1 LVRGVAALADWAGLY
16 ARGGWR
22 VGRPLVEAAVCAV
35 RVPGDLR
42 TRYDAPRAPSALET
56 RARTR
61 AGETLACGPLI
72 ALALGREDGA
82 TGSIGVTG
90 EWRGRRAGLYW
101 H

>member
-1 LVRGVAALADWAGLY
+1 
-16 ARGGWR
+16 
-22 VGRPLVEAAVCAV
+22 
-35 RVPGDLR
+35 
-42 TRYDAPRAPSALET
+42 
-56 RARTR
+56 
-61 AGETLACGPLI
+61 LI

>member
-1 LVRGVAALADWAGLY
+1 MLAVETFEDCAELY
-16 ARGGWR
+16 ARGRWL
-22 VGRPLVEAAVCAV
+22 VGRPLVEAAVCALL
-35 RVPGDLR
+35 VPGDLR